1 MRTRKYR
8 WVNVFRS
15 KKTGGIYV
23 YFRRPGQSGSISLPT
38 TIGSSEFDAAYAAAV
53 HGQNVEQAAATTRTG
68 GLGSINAT
76 VAQYF
81 DSSAFTVLG
90 TGTQGL
96 RRGLLNKFC
105 RAHGDKRIATLDRKY
120 IERLLQDMPTPVVAR
135 TLLLALRP
143 LMVFAK
149 TAQLIDTNPT
159 DGIKIKLPK
168 SDGHHTWTEAEI
180 SQFKMYHPI
189 GTKARLGLELMLE
202 QGMRRSD
209 VIRVGRQH
217 MRNGEITITQK
228 KTGEEVTLEVNPELA
243 QAIAAYPSGHL
254 TFLTT
259 DAGAPFD
266 EGKFNKWFRKEMDA
280 AGLPARCVPHGV
292 RKGFTRRLAEA
303 GCTTSEMAAS
313 TGHLTLQ
320 QVDHYAKK
328 FNRKLAAKSAM
339 AKKRAA
345 HAAEAAA

>member
-8 WVNVFRS
+8 WINVFRS

-23 YFRRPGQSGSISLPT
+23 YFRRPGQNGSISLPT

-53 HGQNVEQAAATTRTG
+53 HGQNVAQAAATTRS

-76 VAQYF
+76 VAQYL

-105 RAHGDKRIATLDRKY
+105 RAHGDKRIATLDRDY

-143 LMVFAK
+143 LMAFAK
-149 TAQLIDTNPT
+149 TAQLICVNPT

-180 SQFKMYHPI
+180 TQFQMHHPM
-189 GTKARLGLELMLE
+189 GTMARLALELMLE

-217 MRNGEITITQK
+217 MRKGEITITQI
-228 KTGEEVTLEVNPELA
+228 KTGAEVTLEVSPELA

-259 DAGAPFD
+259 EAGAPFT
-266 EGKFNKWFRKEMDA
+266 EKKFNDWFRRQTNA
-280 AGLPARCVPHGV
+280 AGLPARCVPHGL
-292 RKGFTRRLAEA
+292 RKGFARRLAEA
-303 GCTTSEMAAS
+303 GCSTSEIAAS

-320 QVDHYAKK
+320 EVDRYTKKYDRKRGAK
-328 FNRKLAAKSAM
+328 AAM

-345 HAAEAAA
+345 HALETAA